1 MLNKITPTR
10 RAFLGLMGGA
20 AALAAMPTQLI
31 AQSVNAARALVD
43 ALLVDLYALINSGSS
58 TSRLYADFEALLN
71 RYADMNA
78 VAISVMRVDWRRAS
92 NAQRSAFITAF
103 RGYIARK
110 YGSRFREL
118 IGGTFEIT
126 GTREIRS
133 GVEVTTTAN
142 LRNEAPFQV
151 IWLVSNASGQNR
163 FYNLIIEGINLSTVE
178 HEEIGAMLD
187 RNGGNIDAMIADL
200 RNAS

>member
-43 ALLVDLYALINSGSS
+43 ALLVDLYALINAGRS
-58 TSRLYADFEALLN
+58 TSQLYSDFETLLN
-71 RYADMNA
+71 RYADLPIIA
-78 VAISVMRVDWRRAS
+78 QTVMGVDWRRAS
-92 NAQRSAFITAF
+92 NAQRSDFITAF
-103 RGYIARK
+103 RSYIARK
-110 YGSRFREL
+110 YGSRFQEL

-126 GTREIRS
+126 GARQIRNFI
-133 GVEVTTTAN
+133 EVTTTAN
-142 LRNEAPFQV
+142 LRNEAPFEV
-151 IWLVSNASGQNR
+151 IWLVSSGSGQLK
-163 FYNLIIEGINLSTVE
+163 FFNLVIEGINLQTTE
-178 HEEIGAMLD
+178 RQEIGAMLD

>member
-10 RAFLGLMGGA
+10 RAFLGLMGVA

-43 ALLVDLYALINSGSS
+43 ALLVDLYALINAGRS
-58 TSRLYADFEALLN
+58 TSQLYSDFETLLN
-71 RYADMNA
+71 RYADLPIIA
-78 VAISVMRVDWRRAS
+78 QTVMGVDWRRAS
-92 NAQRSAFITAF
+92 NAQRSDFITAF
-103 RGYIARK
+103 RSYIARK
-110 YGSRFREL
+110 YGSRFQEL

-126 GTREIRS
+126 GARQIRNFI
-133 GVEVTTTAN
+133 EVTTTAN
-142 LRNEAPFQV
+142 LRNEAPFEV
-151 IWLVSNASGQNR
+151 IWLVSSGSGQLK
-163 FYNLIIEGINLSTVE
+163 FFNLVIEGINLQTTE
-178 HEEIGAMLD
+178 RQEIGAMLD

>member
-1 MLNKITPTR
+1 MLNKFTPTR

-43 ALLVDLYALINSGSS
+43 ALLVDLYALINAGRS
-58 TSRLYADFEALLN
+58 TSQLYSDFETLLN
-71 RYADMNA
+71 RYADLPIIA
-78 VAISVMRVDWRRAS
+78 QTVMGVDWRRAS
-92 NAQRSAFITAF
+92 NAQRSDFITAF
-103 RGYIARK
+103 RSYIARK
-110 YGSRFREL
+110 YGSRFQEL

-126 GTREIRS
+126 GARQIRNFI
-133 GVEVTTTAN
+133 EVTTTAN
-142 LRNEAPFQV
+142 LRNEAPFEV
-151 IWLVSNASGQNR
+151 IWLVSSGSGQLK
-163 FYNLIIEGINLSTVE
+163 FFNLVIEGINLQTTE
-178 HEEIGAMLD
+178 RQEIGAMLD